1 MRAFGIDWGTT
12 DSQEWLKLREN
23 WLHKEDSK
31 RLSDTLYDFNG
42 FMTSLLL
49 LLTRTLP
56 AALQDR
62 IYKTSSHDR
71 FQDGTRSH
79 QDIFESFIFRNVFRI

>member
-23 WLHKEDSK
+23 WLHKEVSK

-62 IYKTSSHDR
+62 IYKTSSHNR
-71 FQDGTRSH
+71 FQDGTRLH
-79 QDIFESFIFRNVFRI
+79 QDIFESFIFRNVF